1 MAAQPS
7 LFATPRCNDAGPQT
21 LAELML
27 LVEGSMA
34 GEISRGSVGAKRH
47 ISDARTTARHL
58 QQMLGVPTQIIRLD
72 DLVEIDPQL
81 VAYIEAQGISHES
94 AIQYVCDKN
103 KLLEHAHALG
113 WTCDSFS
120 LRQAWQPV
128 RAALKGDARG
138 AIGIIEDAI
147 RRVVQPCQYTQ
158 QHLLAWKQ
166 AQLEYGRSLLT
177 LNTEECHFRRQL
189 RRAGLEKMF
198 ACFDLSSKNPAAYAA
213 KVDQLHPDLRREI
226 EAVLEWKTVEYVPGR
241 NAKLAIR
248 PPSERNLRKT
258 LLQVCGFAIHLQG
271 RADLTSLRQVIVPEI
286 ICPLIDWLASER
298 KCKKTTITARLSG
311 IHYLACTH
319 GLFAERDY
327 SWIRAKLN
335 RIEKEPKHLLE
346 NRKKQKYM
354 RYDLL
359 ASIPLQIRNE
369 RLGDKQL
376 DTVVLAWMVHDELFM
391 TWPLYLPW
399 RKRNLREL
407 VVSGSGLLSLIY
419 DEIPPDLKHQL
430 ELPGWAS
437 KALKKDP
444 RQRFWQFTFRA
455 TQTKGKR
462 SVRDIIPRELLP
474 LLKMYLKTY
483 RPLLVGPRDP
493 GTLFLNR
500 NGDAMSSN
508 DVLALVTRLTIR
520 HAGTRVTPHLLR
532 DIYAANFLEK
542 GGKIEKLQRELWQA
556 DIATTQKYCRRFD
569 VSHAVIRLDEYFAKI
584 DPGRMA
590 HN

>member
-1 MAAQPS
+1 
-7 LFATPRCNDAGPQT
+7 
-21 LAELML
+21 
-27 LVEGSMA
+27 
-34 GEISRGSVGAKRH
+34 
-47 ISDARTTARHL
+47 
-58 QQMLGVPTQIIRLD
+58 
-72 DLVEIDPQL
+72 
-81 VAYIEAQGISHES
+81 VA
-94 AIQYVCDKN
+94 N
-103 KLLEHAHALG
+103 KIA
-113 WTCDSFS
+113 
-120 LRQAWQPV
+120 
-128 RAALKGDARG
+128 
-138 AIGIIEDAI
+138 
-147 RRVVQPCQYTQ
+147 VVY
-158 QHLLAWKQ
+158 QHVKI
-166 AQLEYGRSLLT
+166 
-177 LNTEECHFRRQL
+177 N
-189 RRAGLEKMF
+189 
-198 ACFDLSSKNPAAYAA
+198 N
-213 KVDQLHPDLRREI
+213 
-226 EAVLEWKTVEYVPGR
+226 
-241 NAKLAIR
+241 
-248 PPSERNLRKT
+248 
-258 LLQVCGFAIHLQG
+258 
-271 RADLTSLRQVIVPEI
+271 
-286 ICPLIDWLASER
+286 
-298 KCKKTTITARLSG
+298 
-311 IHYLACTH
+311 
-319 GLFAERDY
+319 
-327 SWIRAKLN
+327 
-335 RIEKEPKHLLE
+335 
-346 NRKKQKYM
+346 
-354 RYDLL
+354 
-359 ASIPLQIRNE
+359 

-376 DTVVLAWMVHDELFM
+376 DPVVLAWMVQDELFM

-407 VVSGSGLLSLIY
+407 AVSGSGLLSLIY

-542 GGKIEKLQRELWQA
+542 GGKIEKLRRELWQA
-556 DIATTQKYCRRFD
+556 DIATTQKYCKRFD